1 MVDLVGALYG
11 RNHDIVES
19 VGNMIDGILSLM
31 WSTKFGDRLADVGW
45 LTVDYRWK
53 HILGQWLVNYIGP
66 EVIVDVGWWF

>member
-45 LTVDYRWK
+45 LTVDYR
-53 HILGQWLVNYIGP
+53 
-66 EVIVDVGWWF
+66 